1 MRISDWSS
9 DVCSSDLGHALI
21 ADLISDAG
29 DGFTHLQP
37 RRRFL
42 QSGLLPPD
50 RQAESG
56 LKPEIAGQRPPAHAD
71 EAGPFVDRAIVRRIG
86 EDRMTDGH
94 QAGIA
99 RRDDGFFRS
108 DVGAEFEIGRA
119 HVWTPV
125 TYAPLVCRLLLEKK
139 KHKPHTC
146 TV

>member
-1 MRISDWSS
+1 MIRRPPKSTRTDTLFPYTPLFRSTIARRTILAGRRFGPSEAGRRNAEILPKDHAEA
-9 DVCSSDLGHALI
+9 GHALI

-94 QAGIA
+94 QAGI
-99 RRDDGFFRS
+99 
-108 DVGAEFEIGRA
+108 EIGRA
-119 HVWTPV
+119 HV
-125 TYAPLVCRLLLEKK
+125 
-139 KHKPHTC
+139 
-146 TV
+146 